1 MRIGI
6 IGTHWGLMH
15 VGAFRAAGAEV
26 VALCGR
32 QETKTRDIA
41 RREGIPLATTEV
53 AALCAAVDVVVVA
66 GPDRWHA
73 AHVGQ
78 AVDAGRHVLCE
89 KPLTRTAPESRAL
102 LAREK
107 TLPSTQR
114 CAVSFPYRMLPPVA
128 ALARWLRRQGP
139 ARHLSVTVLNGFA
152 AAEGWANEGP
162 LLGESGDFAG
172 VSHIL
177 DAALWL
183 LGTTPV
189 WVHATLTGRPV
200 HTATFQVGLGTGARL
215 TLQHLAAAEPGIH
228 GRWSIL
234 GDGWQARCAGGYVP
248 ERGGWCI
255 GPAEVYQGGVW
266 SEIGPLVEPFSGQRE
281 PWAEAHVAVAR
292 AFLDLLRGEEH
303 GSLARFA
310 DGGRV
315 QEVLE
320 AAMRSEQEGRRVSCE
335 LGAGE

>member
-26 VALCGR
+26 VALCG
-32 QETKTRDIA
+32 QNEAKTRDIA
-41 RREGIPLATTEV
+41 RREGIPLAMTEV

-73 AHVGQ
+73 AHIHQ
-78 AVDAGRHVLCE
+78 ALDAGRHVLSE
-89 KPLTRTAPESRAL
+89 KPLTRTALESRAL

-107 TLPSTQR
+107 TLPPTQR
-114 CAVSFPYRMLPPVA
+114 CAVSFSYRMLPPVA
-128 ALARWLRRQGP
+128 ALERWLRQQPP
-139 ARHLSVTVLNGFA
+139 ARHLTVTVLNSFA

-172 VSHIL
+172 VSHLL
-177 DAALWL
+177 DTALWL
-183 LGTTPV
+183 LGGRPL
-189 WVHATLTGRPV
+189 WVNATLMGRPV
-200 HTATFQVGLGTGARL
+200 HTTTLEVGLSTGAQL
-215 TLQHLAAAEPGIH
+215 TLQQLPAAEPGIH

-234 GDGWQARCAGGYVP
+234 GPGDTWQARFAGGYVP

-255 GPAEVYQGGVW
+255 GPAEVYEGGVW
-266 SEIGPLVEPFSGQRE
+266 SEIGPLVEPLAGQRE
-281 PWAEAHVAVAR
+281 PWAEAHVATAR
-292 AFLDLLRGEEH
+292 TFLGLLRGEER

-310 DGGRV
+310 DGARV

-320 AAMRSEQEGRRVSCE
+320 AAMRSEQEGRRIPCE
-335 LGAGE
+335 PGE